1 MSCTGGST
9 TKYQFCAFENHQ
21 DLIAWFCDDPIET
34 KRYYFGDKDIIVGQL
49 DAWLDAGGLC
59 EKVTGDYP
67 FRSYEPYA
75 LLISK
80 VNPGL
85 VQFVQRRIYEIF
97 SDRDQI
103 VSLFT
108 ANFKGKAMST
118 PLANLFNLN
127 GVEDKLYLSP
137 QTLGAPSE

>member
-1 MSCTGGST
+1 MEQPKG
-9 TKYQFCAFENHQ
+9 A
-21 DLIAWFCDDPIET
+21 
-34 KRYYFGDKDIIVGQL
+34 RYYFGDKDLIVGQYE
-49 DAWLDAGGLC
+49 AWRDAGN
-59 EKVTGDYP
+59 VRRRASDDP

-80 VNPGL
+80 VNPDL

-97 SDRDQI
+97 SDREQVI
-103 VSLFT
+103 SLFT

-127 GVEDKLYLSP
+127 GVEDRLQLAP
-137 QTLGAPSE
+137 ETLGPELAAR